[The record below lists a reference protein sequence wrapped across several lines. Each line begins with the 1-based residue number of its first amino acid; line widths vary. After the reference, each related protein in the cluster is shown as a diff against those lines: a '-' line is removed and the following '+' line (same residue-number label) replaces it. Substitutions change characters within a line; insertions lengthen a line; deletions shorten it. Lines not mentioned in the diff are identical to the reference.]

1 MSESKSKL
9 PAEVTSADAI
19 HAPDRHS
26 RTRQRPVVAIRVH
39 RKGEEPLVLSLKRA
53 RSTLLIGR
61 GEGVECRLADH
72 NISRIHGFLRGD
84 DDVWSYVDV
93 GAANGSYL
101 MEGERRLRLEPG
113 LPHLLVVGVD
123 IHLARDNRIEPLDA
137 LPRSKVNAGTRST
150 AGLEFEGLLQATAP
164 SKLPVFLLGPSG
176 SGKTWAART
185 LHELGRKEKPFVA
198 LNCARLPLDP
208 VQLQS
213 TLIGHVKGAFTGADR
228 DHVGAFFEAAGGTLF
243 LDEVESLSPVA
254 QGFLLDL
261 LEESGQ
267 LRKLGSQ
274 QVLGRPDV
282 RIVSASKA
290 DLRRSALRNDL
301 CYRLAAGEVIRVP
314 RLGERREDIPG
325 LIAGFVKAE
334 HAEDKVA
341 FSADAARVLVDAPWT
356 GEVRELE
363 GTVKLLIDRAVRSGS
378 GLIDADDVR
387 RRLRSLDLA
396 HGFEPAGAFDDD
408 DMTAQDLRRPTSI
421 FNRPAETMVP
431 KDRNPRR
438 LSRADVV
445 AALEA
450 TGGNIERA
458 ARRVGCVRNTLT
470 KKMDE
475 FGIPRPRGQSTSA
488 E

>member
-1 MSESKSKL
+1 MASCAETTTPGATSTSVAPTARTSWRVSGACVSS
-9 PAEVTSADAI
+9 PACRICWSSA
-19 HAPDRHS
+19 
-26 RTRQRPVVAIRVH
+26 
-39 RKGEEPLVLSLKRA
+39 
-53 RSTLLIGR
+53 
-61 GEGVECRLADH
+61 
-72 NISRIHGFLRGD
+72 
-84 DDVWSYVDV
+84 SY
-93 GAANGSYL
+93 
-101 MEGERRLRLEPG
+101 
-113 LPHLLVVGVD
+113 
-123 IHLARDNRIEPLDA
+123 LARDNRIEPLDA
-137 LPRSKVNAGTRST
+137 LPRSRVNAGTRST

-164 SKLPVFLLGPSG
+164 SRLPVFLLGPSG

-185 LHELGRKEKPFVA
+185 LHDLGRKGKPFVA
-198 LNCARLPLDP
+198 INCARLPHDP

-213 TLIGHVKGAFTGADR
+213 FLLGHVKGAFTGADR

-314 RLGERREDIPG
+314 HLSERRDDISG
-325 LIAGFVKAE
+325 LIAGFVKVGDV
-334 HAEDKVA
+334 EDKVA
-341 FSADAARVLVDAPWT
+341 FSADAMRVLVEAPWT

-363 GTVKLLIDRAVRSGS
+363 GTVKLLIDRAVRSGT

-387 RRLRSLDLA
+387 RRLHALDVA
-396 HGFEPAGAFDDD
+396 HGFEPAEAFDEEDR
-408 DMTAQDLRRPTSI
+408 TSQDLRRPTSRY
-421 FNRPAETMVP
+421 NRAAETNVP
-431 KDRNPRR
+431 QDRNPRR

-450 TGGNIERA
+450 TGGNIEQA
-458 ARRVGCVRNTLT
+458 AKRVGCVRNTFT

-475 FGIPRPRGQSTSA
+475 FEIPRPTVGREQK
-488 E
+488 